1 MSVNLTPEVPENC
14 RAPNHPILR
23 LAFKI
28 LCIIAVS
35 QKSLDHWNDTKN
47 KEWKEHVSVMVN
59 RFQNSNITA
68 GLVLATTTLFLSS
81 VPPIEHLMA
90 YNSSISYLFAMIS
103 FSAALLS
110 VISGAAVLVI
120 YETST
125 SNKDMESLKAGLVL
139 ATAALLLVS
148 SPPVTSLMAFDTP
161 ASYVFAIIAFSAAL
175 LSVISGAAVVVIY
188 ETSTTHKD
196 MKYLKVMPRHQIICL
211 LLWLAYPS
219 ICLAVAVCFLF
230 ASLFIACFCSGNVP
244 VQVIT
249 ALGCSAF
256 LINGILTLY
265 VFNFVGKPPA
275 DSGMDSTS
283 KVV

>member
-1 MSVNLTPEVPENC
+1 MTPS
-14 RAPNHPILR
+14 HPLLR

-81 VPPIEHLMA
+81 QPPIEHLMA
-90 YNSSISYLFAMIS
+90 YNSSISYIFAMVS

-125 SNKDMESLKAGLVL
+125 ANKDMESLKH
-139 ATAALLLVS
+139 
-148 SPPVTSLMAFDTP
+148 MR
-161 ASYVFAIIAFSAAL
+161 
-175 LSVISGAAVVVIY
+175 
-188 ETSTTHKD
+188 
-196 MKYLKVMPRHQIICL
+196 RHQIIAL
-211 LLWLAYPS
+211 LLWLAIPS
-219 ICLAVAVCFLF
+219 ICLSVATFYLFLSIF
-230 ASLFIACFCSGNVP
+230 VACFWSDNSV
-244 VQVIT
+244 VNIIT
-249 ALGCSAF
+249 TLSCVAF
-256 LINGILTLY
+256 LLNGVLTIY
-265 VFNFVGKPPA
+265 VYNVVG
-275 DSGMDSTS
+275 
-283 KVV
+283 

>member
-1 MSVNLTPEVPENC
+1 MSVNSTSGVPASEVPENC

-23 LAFKI
+23 LAFKL

-35 QKSLDHWNDTKN
+35 QKSLDHWKDTKN

-125 SNKDMESLKAGLVL
+125 SNKDMETLK
-139 ATAALLLVS
+139 
-148 SPPVTSLMAFDTP
+148 
-161 ASYVFAIIAFSAAL
+161 
-175 LSVISGAAVVVIY
+175 
-188 ETSTTHKD
+188 H
-196 MKYLKVMPRHQIICL
+196 MPRHQIVAL

-219 ICLAVAVCFLF
+219 ICLSVATFCLF
-230 ASLFIACFCSGNVP
+230 VSIFIACFWSDNIV
-244 VQVIT
+244 VNIIT
-249 ALGCSAF
+249 ILGCVAF
-256 LINGILTLY
+256 LANGVLTIY
-265 VFNFVGKPPA
+265 VYCIVGGKPVDDKKNITP
-275 DSGMDSTS
+275 TNC
-283 KVV
+283 